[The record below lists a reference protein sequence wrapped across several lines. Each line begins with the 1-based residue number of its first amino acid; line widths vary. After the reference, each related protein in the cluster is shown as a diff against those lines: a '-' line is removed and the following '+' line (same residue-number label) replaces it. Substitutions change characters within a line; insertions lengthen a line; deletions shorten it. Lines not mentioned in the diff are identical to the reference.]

1 MTHHSKKA
9 QKEREKIVWPTL
21 SQILKETLAV
31 LVISVLFALFI
42 GGTTWLLQYSFTNLI
57 AKLFSKN

>member
-1 MTHHSKKA
+1 MTHHSKKT

-31 LVISVLFALFI
+31 LVISILFALFI
-42 GGTTWLLQYSFTNLI
+42 AGTSWFLQHSFTNLI
-57 AKLFSKN
+57 AK

>member
-31 LVISVLFALFI
+31 LVISILFALFI
-42 GGTTWLLQYSFTNLI
+42 GGTSWFLQHSFTNLI
-57 AKLFSKN
+57 AK